1 MPSSGV
7 VINSV
12 HTVMLQGLSGRMTSS
27 NLCFGRIPPSVEDRL
42 DQGKP
47 EADESVRR
55 LLQRSKQNSTSGGSE
70 DRKKGIYARGA
81 TLKTWQWMRW
91 WGR

>member
-12 HTVMLQGLSGRMTSS
+12 HIVMLQGLSGRMTSS

-42 DQGKP
+42 DQEKP

-55 LLQRSKQNSTSGGSE
+55 LLQWSKQNSMSGVGE

-81 TLKTWQWMRW
+81 N
-91 WGR
+91 